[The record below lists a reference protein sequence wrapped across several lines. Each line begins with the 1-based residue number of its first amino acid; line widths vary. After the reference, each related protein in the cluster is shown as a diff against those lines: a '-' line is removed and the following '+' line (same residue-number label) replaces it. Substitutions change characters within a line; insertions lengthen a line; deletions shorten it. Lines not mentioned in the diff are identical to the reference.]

1 MFTAIQLRQEN
12 IVMYMTKMKISE
24 LESISMVMHYDSQN
38 DTDYQRPPMPA
49 HYRKIAKYFMIEKEP
64 ILPSAI
70 IAAMGKED
78 FSFDGIELDIKN
90 KIRIVD
96 GQHRIEGMKCLK
108 NGYSKTS
115 LERYIRLNETFELP
129 VIIMVIENNDDLTE
143 IDAFINLNS
152 KGKKVRTDLA
162 VALKNKKTK
171 AHMKDNENIL
181 VSEEIIQA
189 ISMDVAKAISA
200 DAESAW
206 NGLIIQADEVGKRN
220 EQPISII
227 AFSRSIMPIVE
238 KYIGIKKIHELS
250 QEQYDWTV
258 DHVREV
264 IEKAWNIV
272 IEQWPNCFGRDH
284 GYNSSYNIC
293 KGIGVNTLFGV
304 FTDCYDDKEE
314 GYRNFKHI
322 LEETDVKEEDWLVG
336 GTFTGYA
343 SYQGFSMIK
352 KFILG
357 KLERNEF

>member
-24 LESISMVMHYDSQN
+24 LEGISMVMHYDSQN

-49 HYRKIAKYFMIEKEP
+49 HYRKIAKYFMTEKNP

-78 FSFDGIELDIKN
+78 FSYDGMELDIKN

-108 NGYSKTS
+108 KGYSKTS
-115 LERYIRLNETFELP
+115 LERYNHLNETFELP
-129 VIIMVIENNDDLTE
+129 VIIMIIENNDDLTE

-171 AHMKDNENIL
+171 AHMKDNEKIL
-181 VSEEIIQA
+181 ISEEIIQA
-189 ISMDVAKAISA
+189 ISMDVAKIISA
-200 DAESAW
+200 DTESAW

-238 KYIGIKKIHELS
+238 KHIELKTIHELS
-250 QEQYDWTV
+250 REQYDWIV
-258 DHVREV
+258 DHVHEV
-264 IEKAWNIV
+264 VEKAWNIV
-272 IEQWPNCFGRDH
+272 IDQWPNCFGRDG
-284 GYNSSYNIC
+284 GYNNSYNIC

-304 FTDCYDDKEE
+304 FADCYDDKEE
-314 GYRNFKHI
+314 GYINFKNI
-322 LEETDVKEEDWLVG
+322 LKRTDVKEEDWLVG

-357 KLERNEF
+357 KLKRSEF

>member
-12 IVMYMTKMKISE
+12 IVMYMTKMRISD
-24 LESISMVMHYDSQN
+24 LENISMVMHYDAAN
-38 DTDYQRPPMPA
+38 DTDYQRPPMPS
-49 HYRKIAKYFMIEKEP
+49 HYRKIAKYFMTEKEP

-78 FSFDGIELDIKN
+78 FLFDGAKLEINN

-108 NGYSKTS
+108 NGYSRTS
-115 LERYIRLNETFELP
+115 LDKYNHLNETFELP
-129 VIIMVIENNDDLTE
+129 VIIMVIENDNDLIE

-171 AHMKDNENIL
+171 TYMKENEKIF
-181 VSEEIIQA
+181 VSEEIMQA
-189 ISMDVAKAISA
+189 VSMDVAKAMSA
-200 DAESAW
+200 DLESAW
-206 NGLIIQADEVGKRN
+206 HGLIIQADEVGKRN

-227 AFSRSIMPIVE
+227 AFSRSITPIVQ
-238 KYIGIKKIHELS
+238 KYFEIKTIHVLS
-250 QEQYDWTV
+250 RDQYDWTV
-258 DHVREV
+258 NHVCEV
-264 IEKAWNIV
+264 VEKAWNIV
-272 IEQWPNCFGRDH
+272 IEQWPNCFGREH
-284 GYNSSYNIC
+284 RYNSSYNIC

-304 FTDCYDDKEE
+304 FSDCYDDNEE
-314 GYRNFKHI
+314 GYIKFKNI
-322 LEETDVKEEDWLVG
+322 LEKTDVKEEDWLVG

-357 KLERNEF
+357 RLNRSEF